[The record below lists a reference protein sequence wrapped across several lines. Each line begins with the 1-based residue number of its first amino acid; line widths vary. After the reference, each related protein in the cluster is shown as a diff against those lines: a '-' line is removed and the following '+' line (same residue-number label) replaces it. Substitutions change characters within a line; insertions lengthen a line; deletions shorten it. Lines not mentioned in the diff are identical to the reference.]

1 MDAAELKREAEHSG
15 IPYPGFCRYKARTSA
30 GKSCTTIPLE
40 GPERMWTILQ
50 SLAGRAEGPMV
61 QR

>member
-1 MDAAELKREAEHSG
+1 MDAAGLKRAVEQEG
-15 IPYPGFCRYKARTSA
+15 IPYPGICRYKVRTSA

-50 SLAGRAEGPMV
+50 ILAESAEGPMV
-61 QR
+61 Q